1 MRVTLCTII
10 RTRRWCSAWTSV
22 DLWPTLVAA
31 LTLVRHCNRQVVNLA
46 APHFWIIL
54 ANFSLQKMKDLPSW
68 EVYLDY
74 FNSMNCEKSAVVVAF
89 IWYAASHISLVWGL
103 SQLNIIQ
110 FGAAD
115 KFDSVVQ
122 LCRWKSSRSFLF
134 SHWDDQRSLLCHH
147 WIRVYTGVTFRQSV
161 LLLTSQ
167 LLYKENKVPL

>member
-31 LTLVRHCNRQVVNLA
+31 LTLVRHCNRRVVNLA

-54 ANFSLQKMKDLPSW
+54 ANFWLQKMKDLPRW

-89 IWYAASHISLVWGL
+89 GMLLHIFLWSRASL
-103 SQLNIIQ
+103 SWILYNLAQINLT
-110 FGAAD
+110 
-115 KFDSVVQ
+115 
-122 LCRWKSSRSFLF
+122 
-134 SHWDDQRSLLCHH
+134 LLCNHVDGSLADH
-147 WIRVYTGVTFRQSV
+147 FSSVNETIRGLCYVIIESECIQESLSGNQFCF
-161 LLLTSQ
+161 
-167 LLYKENKVPL
+167 